1 MKILRNKKVL
11 TAFAML
17 LMVAMVVGMG
27 TMTYSRYVSTQ
38 SMDGPEQATVAE
50 WGYVLTIN
58 QKDMFGTAYE
68 GDVINEAFTETENDK
83 IDVKSKVSAQ
93 LVAPGSKGSM
103 TITLSGNAEVLAA
116 ISFIVTADSHDVAL
130 VYGNDQTYNPI
141 KWTLTRKV
149 GTATDTLGDNT
160 TFDAIVASLEA
171 ESKKVEAGTTVAETV
186 YTISWSW
193 AIGSEDP
200 DDATNK
206 LDTALGML
214 AAGKGADAIFKQ
226 TGLTVDT
233 LASVTDLSVEL
244 SAAVIQIQ
252 DHQD

>member
-11 TAFAML
+11 TVFAML

-27 TMTYSRYVSTQ
+27 TMTYSRYVSSQ

-58 QKDMFGTAYE
+58 QEDMFGTAYE
-68 GDVINEAFTETENDK
+68 GNVINEAFSETEDDK
-83 IDVKSKVSAQ
+83 IDVKTKASAQ
-93 LVAPGSKGSM
+93 LVAPGSSGSM
-103 TITLSGNAEVLAA
+103 TITLSGNAEVRAK
-116 ISFIVTADSHDVAL
+116 ITFDVDDDSHDVTL
-130 VYGNDQTYNPI
+130 VYGNGQTYNPI

-149 GTATDTLGDNT
+149 GTDDADTLGTNT
-160 TFDAIVASLEA
+160 TFDKIVELLEA

-200 DDATNK
+200 DNATNK

-214 AAGKGADAIFKQ
+214 AAGKDA
-226 TGLTVDT
+226 
-233 LASVTDLSVEL
+233 
-244 SAAVIQIQ
+244 AAIL
-252 DHQD
+252 

>member
-27 TMTYSRYVSTQ
+27 TMTYSRYVSTK
-38 SMDGPEQATVAE
+38 SMDAPEQATVAE

-68 GDVINEAFTETENDK
+68 GNLINEAFQETNDDK
-83 IDVKSKVSAQ
+83 IDVKSKASAQ
-93 LVAPGSKGSM
+93 LVAPGSSGSM
-103 TITLSGNAEVLAA
+103 TITLSGNAEVLAK
-116 ISFIVTADSHDVAL
+116 ITFDVTDASHDVAL
-130 VYGNDQTYNPI
+130 KYGNGQTYNPI

-149 GTATDTLGDNT
+149 GTTTDTLGENT

-193 AIGSEDP
+193 AIGSENLN
-200 DDATNK
+200 DATNK

-214 AAGKGADAIFKQ
+214 AAGKDAAAVLAQ
-226 TGLTVDT
+226 TGLTVDAN
-233 LASVTDLSVEL
+233 ASVTDLSVEL
-244 SAAVIQIQ
+244 SASVAQIQ
-252 DHQD
+252 E